1 MRIALANLEFPES
14 PQASVAAA
22 EAAIAQA
29 ADAGA
34 SLIFFPECF
43 VPGYRALG
51 APVPLQDDV
60 WLDAAHRQVAE
71 AAGRSGLLIAEIDP
85 ALADPLLPGR
95 LRPVVA
101 R

>member
-34 SLIFFPECF
+34 SLICAWQGRHHTGI
-43 VPGYRALG
+43 PGAS
-51 APVPLQDDV
+51 
-60 WLDAAHRQVAE
+60 
-71 AAGRSGLLIAEIDP
+71 RSGCQ
-85 ALADPLLPGR
+85 PGQDLSLSR
-95 LRPVVA
+95 SRGWSVTYPSGG
-101 R
+101 

>member
-34 SLIFFPECF
+34 SLICFPECF

-51 APVPLQDDV
+51 APVPGSRT
-60 WLDAAHRQVAE
+60 DARACSSP
-71 AAGRSGLLIAEIDP
+71 RSIRRGPIHCCR
-85 ALADPLLPGR
+85 GGCVR
-95 LRPVVA
+95 
-101 R
+101 